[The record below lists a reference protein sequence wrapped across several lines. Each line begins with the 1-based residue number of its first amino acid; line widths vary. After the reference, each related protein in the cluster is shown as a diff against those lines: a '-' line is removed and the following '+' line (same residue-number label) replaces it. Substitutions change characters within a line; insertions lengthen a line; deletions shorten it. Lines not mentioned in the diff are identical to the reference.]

1 MEDKELKTST
11 KQRIIISII
20 AIIMVGSMVASYAL
34 IIMNGSKS
42 NGDSSDNKISDA
54 KKQEY
59 TTAYYDE
66 LAKFTEATKAD
77 FDKFI
82 AYKSEIK
89 AFNEESANE
98 AGAVQTKELV
108 EGSGDAVAADG
119 SNYLAYYVGY
129 CADESI
135 FDSTLDDKENP
146 TGFSKSLDPSL
157 GMIEGWTKGVEGMK
171 IGGIRRIT
179 IPGPLAYGDSM
190 EICGGKNKPLRFLV
204 MAVAKDASLSEMSA
218 KLDDAYMRYQY
229 AQMGIDYDKMMTSS
243 ATVEDDEEY
252 EDDEYEDYEVDDLET
267 VEDE

>member
-1 MEDKELKTST
+1 MEDKELKTSV
-11 KQRIIISII
+11 KQRIIIGLI
-20 AIIMVGSMVASYAL
+20 AVILVGSMIASYAL

-42 NGDSSDNKISDA
+42 QGNTNDNKISDA

-98 AGAVQTKELV
+98 AGTVQKKELV
-108 EGSGDAVAADG
+108 EGTGDAVAADG

-146 TGFSKSLDPSL
+146 TGFSKTLDPSL

-204 MAVAKDASLSEMSA
+204 MAVAKDGALAEMSA

-243 ATVEDDEEY
+243 AASSASSEAEAQDVQVVESE
-252 EDDEYEDYEVDDLET
+252 
-267 VEDE
+267 

>member
-1 MEDKELKTST
+1 MEDKELKTSV
-11 KQRIIISII
+11 KQRIIIGLI
-20 AIIMVGSMVASYAL
+20 AVILVGSMIASYAL

-42 NGDSSDNKISDA
+42 QGNTSDNKISDA

-66 LAKFTEATKAD
+66 LAQFTDATKAD

-98 AGAVQTKELV
+98 ADTVQKKELV
-108 EGSGDAVAADG
+108 EGTGETVKEDG

-135 FDSTLDDKENP
+135 FDSTLDDQEDP
-146 TGFSKSLDPSL
+146 TGFSKTLDPSL

-204 MAVAKDASLSEMSA
+204 MAVAKDGALADMSA

-243 ATVEDDEEY
+243 AASSASAEAEAEDVQMVEGE
-252 EDDEYEDYEVDDLET
+252 
-267 VEDE
+267 